1 MIDLEHYDSMPP
13 NSQSWYDT
21 DSRDFMLIGDIE
33 NKVEC
38 EMSGPDAIGLLE
50 NEKLLGQNDPFMF
63 WDNDNPVNDMNDHEL
78 LSIH

>member
-1 MIDLEHYDSMPP
+1 MPP

-21 DSRDFMLIGDIE
+21 DSRDFMLIGDCE
-33 NKVEC
+33 NKVEG
-38 EMSGPDAIGLLE
+38 EVDGPDAIGLLE

-63 WDNDNPVNDMNDHEL
+63 WDNDNPVIDMNDHEL